1 MRSVWSVLG
10 PFVAKEAPRDRGC
23 SWSLASIQ
31 YPIDCGAAGCDRRR
45 KKGGVRGLY
54 AYCFQQSSTG
64 TNKVAATTALRKS
77 GYSWEGERQNY
88 ELKNP
93 MPNPLFCSWK
103 KHLNFPVFF
112 FFFPH
117 GVNLWDSNVPL
128 SCLFKNCFD
137 NAFLGSNPEVS
148 LHVFQLGKTPSVST
162 GAFPTEGKTNASRF
176 NWEFHLRQQK
186 RGPDLKFW
194 GFGFKY
200 HRTVSSWT
208 AAQLHIVWLS
218 PRVQRAEPSPAP
230 CPQCSRGFGLH
241 LGFPGFG
248 GFNSTLNTASV

>member
-112 FFFPH
+112 FFFH
-117 GVNLWDSNVPL
+117 MEWIFGIVMFHCHV
-128 SCLFKNCFD
+128 CLKIVLTMLFW
-137 NAFLGSNPEVS
+137 G
-148 LHVFQLGKTPSVST
+148 QI
-162 GAFPTEGKTNASRF
+162 
-176 NWEFHLRQQK
+176 
-186 RGPDLKFW
+186 LKF
-194 GFGFKY
+194 
-200 HRTVSSWT
+200 
-208 AAQLHIVWLS
+208 LS
-218 PRVQRAEPSPAP
+218 MCFS
-230 CPQCSRGFGLH
+230 
-241 LGFPGFG
+241 
-248 GFNSTLNTASV
+248 